1 MERNTLH
8 WPCVPDVQSDVT
20 NAIGF
25 MYIYSYVDIGGR
37 EARSNFHV
45 MFSLFVCTCIHS
57 LMFCSYTSV
66 MNEKYILHVYMDSSS
81 RRLNS

>member
-25 MYIYSYVDIGGR
+25 MYIYSYVDIGDIIVVIFMLCS
-37 EARSNFHV
+37 ACLYVHV
-45 MFSLFVCTCIHS
+45 FTV
-57 LMFCSYTSV
+57 
-66 MNEKYILHVYMDSSS
+66 
-81 RRLNS
+81 

>member
-25 MYIYSYVDIGGR
+25 MYIYSYVDIGDR
-37 EARSNFHV
+37 EARSNFQPV
-45 MFSLFVCTCIHS
+45 CMYMYSQFDVLFIYIS
-57 LMFCSYTSV
+57 
-66 MNEKYILHVYMDSSS
+66 NE
-81 RRLNS
+81 